1 MYAEEAEAP
10 AGMTIA
16 TAKSITGSQR
26 TTMDR
31 AIKTK
36 APIPTEEKILT
47 TMTSALRQKDV
58 TMIILET
65 MDMEDMM
72 EKEITS
78 KMTAA
83 IRKTISMEIT
93 TRKGDGGKRML
104 RVKSLLLRAVYP
116 YQKFSKVATK
126 RLD

>member
-1 MYAEEAEAP
+1 MYAGEAEAP

-26 TTMDR
+26 TTIDR

-65 MDMEDMM
+65 MEDMM

-83 IRKTISMEIT
+83 IRKTISMEII

>member
-1 MYAEEAEAP
+1 MYAGEAEAP

-26 TTMDR
+26 TTIDR

-65 MDMEDMM
+65 MEDMM

>member
-1 MYAEEAEAP
+1 
-10 AGMTIA
+10 
-16 TAKSITGSQR
+16 
-26 TTMDR
+26 MDR

-65 MDMEDMM
+65 MEDMM

>member
-1 MYAEEAEAP
+1 
-10 AGMTIA
+10 
-16 TAKSITGSQR
+16 
-26 TTMDR
+26 MDQ

-65 MDMEDMM
+65 MEDMM

-104 RVKSLLLRAVYP
+104 LVKSLLLRAVYP

>member
-1 MYAEEAEAP
+1 MYAEEVEAP

-26 TTMDR
+26 TTIDR

-65 MDMEDMM
+65 MEDMM

-83 IRKTISMEIT
+83 IRKTISMEII